1 MDPIHDHF
9 EAPAERDYGRAAGE
23 KATCSKCADI
33 HAMMIETR
41 DALVAMKQRNH
52 ALEREKEELAARCA
66 SRERVIAALKLEIKT
81 VREAER
87 RSIEALQHARSTS
100 KVQEAARRGGHFRSK
115 SGPRIWSRRSLQRR
129 REVARLKGAQAKRKG
144 FSRECNFEPF
154 VAGPARW

>member
-1 MDPIHDHF
+1 MDPMHDHF

-52 ALEREKEELAARCA
+52 VLEREKEELAARCA

-81 VREAER
+81 VREAEEVD
-87 RSIEALQHARSTS
+87 RSAATCAIDEQSAGG
-100 KVQEAARRGGHFRSK
+100 AARRGGHFVQK
-115 SGPRIWSRRSLQRR
+115 SGAADMVTQELAKAR
-129 REVARLKGAQAKRKG
+129 REVARLRGSSGKRKG
-144 FSRECNFEPF
+144 CS
-154 VAGPARW
+154 